1 MNQQQPQP
9 WNRLLQPLMPLPL
22 GHFPNIGP
30 RRRHR
35 RMRKMRHPTSH
46 GESRNNNKVM
56 RVLGTV
62 VHVSLL
68 YFIFVTEL
76 NPGELY

>member
-22 GHFPNIGP
+22 GHFPSIGLRRRP
-30 RRRHR
+30 RRMH
-35 RMRKMRHPTSH
+35 KIRHPTSH
-46 GESRNNNKVM
+46 GESRNNRVM

-76 NPGELY
+76 NPGEILV